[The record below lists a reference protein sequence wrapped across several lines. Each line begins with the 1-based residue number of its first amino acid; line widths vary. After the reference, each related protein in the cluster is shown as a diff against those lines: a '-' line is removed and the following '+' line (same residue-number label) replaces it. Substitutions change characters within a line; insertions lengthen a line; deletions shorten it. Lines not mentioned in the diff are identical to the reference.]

1 MAENPEVRGFGRDK
15 ATCLALRKGL
25 SGLNARVDQ
34 APFRGMLETVA
45 REPGPKALLAD
56 LEGADM
62 PAPEATRL
70 LRGII
75 HPDTLLIVIA
85 TDDSAQAVRAC
96 YRAGATDYLTK
107 PLSAASAR
115 DAATMALADP
125 DTPPRQHA
133 GRVVACGGTA
143 GLGLASLALTIARG
157 IAHAG
162 RTVLCVD
169 LDPIAGRARNL
180 TGTRPNLALD
190 ATLYR
195 LEVELQKLDEAE
207 EEEEGA
213 GSADPTLTRTEIDAR
228 LAVPVLPGLG
238 LVAFPAPESPPE
250 EPPTGRS
257 VQRLLDGLA
266 NQAQVVLVIGLSE
279 PDVQMAA
286 FEAADA
292 RLVAYEPTL
301 ASIGYATHLLAL
313 LEDPQNTTLIEC
325 HPRGSRAS
333 LTPREIMQA
342 FAGRRPDVVIPFE
355 PSLWTPAG
363 RRKKPRPPAKR
374 YLQGLQA
381 VIATAIGAPVER
393 LGKG

>member
-1 MAENPEVRGFGRDK
+1 MAENPKVRGFGRDA

-25 SGLNARVDQ
+25 SGLDARVDR

-75 HPDTLLIVIA
+75 HPDTLLIVIG
-85 TDDSAQAVRAC
+85 TDDGAQALRAC
-96 YRAGATDYLTK
+96 YRAGATDYLAK
-107 PLSAASAR
+107 PLSAATAR
-115 DAATMALADP
+115 EAATMALADP
-125 DTPPRQHA
+125 DAPPRQHA

-143 GLGLASLALTIARG
+143 GLGLSSLALIIARG

-169 LDPIAGRARNL
+169 LDPVAGRARNL

-190 ATLYR
+190 ATLFR
-195 LEVELQKLDEAE
+195 LEAELQAQDEAE
-207 EEEEGA
+207 EEEEG
-213 GSADPTLTRTEIDAR
+213 GADPAPTRTEIDAR
-228 LAVPVLPGLG
+228 LAVPVQPGLG

-257 VQRLLDGLA
+257 VRRLLDGLA

-313 LEDPQNTTLIEC
+313 LEDPQNTTLVEC
-325 HPRGSRAS
+325 HPRGPRAS
-333 LTPREIMQA
+333 LTPREVMQA
-342 FAGRRPDVVIPFE
+342 FAGRRPDVVIPYE
-355 PSLWTPAG
+355 PSLWAQAG
-363 RRKKPRPPAKR
+363 GRQKPRPPGKR
-374 YLQGLQA
+374 YLRGLQA
-381 VIATAIGAPVER
+381 VVATAIGAPVEG
-393 LGKG
+393 LGRG